1 MAEKEEIGD
10 FSLLAEG
17 GTIALHISF
26 SLAREKE
33 MWSGFRC
40 ESRSFFFLLHVLKQ
54 DSLVPCGLVSPLA
67 PLTLTGAGRGRFLL
81 FGIESISF

>member
-17 GTIALHISF
+17 GTIAPHISF

-33 MWSGFRC
+33 MWSAAVQRKRERGAAFVAIC
-40 ESRSFFFLLHVLKQ
+40 
-54 DSLVPCGLVSPLA
+54 SL
-67 PLTLTGAGRGRFLL
+67 
-81 FGIESISF
+81 

>member
-1 MAEKEEIGD
+1 MRPTFLFLLQEKKKCGAQRYKEKENVERL
-10 FSLLAEG
+10 SLRKPL
-17 GTIALHISF
+17 L
-26 SLAREKE
+26 L
-33 MWSGFRC
+33 
-40 ESRSFFFLLHVLKQ
+40 FLLHVLKQ